1 MNLNKITILLAGVIL
16 IASCGEKKEG
26 LLEKK
31 KKDLDKLKTEIAGLQ
46 AKAKVLEDEIAKL
59 DTASAQSK
67 LKVVEIETVNTSMFR
82 NFIDVQGKVDAEQN
96 TIATSKV
103 PGVITRLLVQPGQAV
118 RAGQT
123 LGTIDNSVLI
133 QNKNQLQTQLDFAT
147 TVYEKQKR
155 LWDQKIGTEIQYL
168 TAKNQ
173 KESLE
178 KSMSTLQEQ
187 ISMYNITS
195 PINGV
200 IDGVDVK
207 IGQIAAPGMPIFRV
221 VNLNKL
227 KVVSDIAESYISK
240 VHLGDAVT
248 INFPDLKKEIKG
260 KITFVSKNID
270 PLNRSFKCDVAIS
283 DPDVRPNMV
292 SIVRITDYENAA
304 AIAVPINAVQAGE
317 DGNYLML
324 TELKNGKQIATIRK
338 VITGLTSD
346 GKTEIKEGLKAGES
360 IITNGYQELV
370 DGQEIVIKK

>member
-67 LKVVEIETVNTSMFR
+67 LKVVEIETVNTGMFR